1 MFNTNQAEAVEGQ
14 QLASLF
20 KWESARTQAEARS
33 NTRITPAETST
44 APVMWPRLT
53 KNEIPSST
61 VGSTLTAEKSRWSGQ
76 IEVDASWCNCTVTKT
91 QKASALRPFSRAT
104 RSSEESRSGQPS
116 DNRAAS

>member
-44 APVMWPRLT
+44 APVM
-53 KNEIPSST
+53 
-61 VGSTLTAEKSRWSGQ
+61 
-76 IEVDASWCNCTVTKT
+76 
-91 QKASALRPFSRAT
+91 
-104 RSSEESRSGQPS
+104 
-116 DNRAAS
+116 